1 MKRKWIKL
9 AMLFGICAETV
20 AAYNGRVFVDAN
32 HNGRFDKG
40 EKLISKVSV
49 SDGLNVVQTDAA
61 GHFSLPGHENA
72 RFVFITVPS
81 GFRAPAYFQR
91 INEVQQSYD
100 FALQVQPAGLVA
112 EDGTHRFI
120 HISDTHMDPTMRSGN
135 DGHALASRLCAIM
148 HKTSMWLF

>member
-1 MKRKWIKL
+1 MKRKWMKL
-9 AMLFGICAETV
+9 ALLLGVCAETV
-20 AAYNGRVFVDAN
+20 AAYEGRVFVDAN

-100 FALQVQPAGLVA
+100 FALQVQP
-112 EDGTHRFI
+112 R
-120 HISDTHMDPTMRSGN
+120 MQ
-135 DGHALASRLCAIM
+135 
-148 HKTSMWLF
+148 